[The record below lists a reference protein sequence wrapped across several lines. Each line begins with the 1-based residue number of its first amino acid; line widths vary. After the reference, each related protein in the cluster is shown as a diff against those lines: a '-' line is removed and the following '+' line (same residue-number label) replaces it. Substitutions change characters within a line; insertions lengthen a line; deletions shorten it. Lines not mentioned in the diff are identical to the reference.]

1 MSLTVPHPHIHN
13 IHRTGWLRAAV
24 LGANDG
30 IISTASLILGIAA
43 TQPTGHTLLISGV
56 AAVIAGALSMAAGEY
71 VSVAAQSDIE
81 QADLA
86 REQQSLI
93 DNPEFEHQELLEL
106 YQARG
111 LTPTLAEQ
119 VATQLMAHDAL
130 AAHAKDELGLHDLQ
144 RAQPLLA
151 AGSSALSFLVGGL
164 LPLWMVWLMPNDH
177 TVPAIIAT
185 SLGALI
191 ALGWLS
197 AYTGGTNVLH
207 AIVRVAVFGALAML
221 ITYTI
226 GHAVGQVL

>member
-1 MSLTVPHPHIHN
+1 MSLLTPHPHVHN

-30 IISTASLILGIAA
+30 IISTASLLLGIAA
-43 TQPTGHTLLISGV
+43 TQPTGNTLLISGV

-81 QADLA
+81 QADLE
-86 REQQSLI
+86 RERQSLI

-111 LTPTLAEQ
+111 LTPDLAEA

-151 AGSSALSFLVGGL
+151 AMSSALSFFVGGV
-164 LPLWMVWLMPNDH
+164 LPVLMVWLVPNDIM
-177 TVPAIIAT
+177 VQAIIAIT
-185 SLGALI
+185 LTTLVL
-191 ALGWLS
+191 LGWVS
-197 AYTGGTNVLH
+197 AHTGGTHALH
-207 AIVRVAVFGALAML
+207 AIARVALFGTLAML
-221 ITYTI
+221 ITYVM
-226 GHAVGQVL
+226 GHAVGLVL